1 MIFIAMALPAMIL
14 MVQAQRDY
22 EEKMEILY
30 AVLEQP
36 GEERESVDIVT
47 GLLKGQRLADA
58 ADAERRLALYGFHA
72 DFANR
77 YKKSLYLDWAV
88 IIAIFLLVSVGFVAL
103 LLLTDKKRE
112 QMRKLEL
119 LRLQER
125 VTALRDSAGG
135 GLYAHPRR
143 GSTCAE
149 KDYRLKL
156 MDARHAGKEKA
167 PWQIASETDAQHT
180 KKGKASWQIASETD
194 AYAGAAEG
202 RRNMLVTVQPR
213 TSHYAAK
220 SVRKHRVEMRQAN
233 REAVFAWLDAC
244 NRKPEAELL
253 HVLEDADEDLGRLLM
268 EFDALADSIE
278 LFGLQA
284 GAEREG
290 TKALVT
296 DISHQ
301 LKTPVAALKTS
312 FEVLQSGDLNEME
325 RQEFLGRC
333 GVQILRLEELVSAL
347 VNISRM
353 ETGMI
358 ELRKE
363 ERRLFDTILLAV
375 NRIYPRAEER
385 EIEIELEAAE
395 ELQQIRVLHDVRWLC
410 EAFLNVLENAVKYS
424 ARRTTVTIRMIRM
437 TVYVRVEI
445 EDEGI
450 GIPRKEW
457 NKIFQRFY
465 RGEAETVQRESG
477 SGVGLYLAREIASRH
492 EGTLVVAAPRH
503 GRQGSCFVFQLP
515 YLL

>member
-14 MVQAQRDY
+14 MVQAQRGY

-30 AVLEQP
+30 AVLEQQSE
-36 GEERESVDIVT
+36 GRESVDIVT
-47 GLLKGQRLADA
+47 GLLKGQRLTDA
-58 ADAERRLALYGFHA
+58 ADAEQRLALYGFHA

-77 YKKSLYLDWAV
+77 YKRSLYLDWTV
-88 IIAIFLLVSVGFVAL
+88 IIAIFLLVSVGFLAL
-103 LLLTDKKRE
+103 LSLTDKKRE

-125 VTALRDSAGG
+125 VTALRDSAAG

-156 MDARHAGKEKA
+156 MDVRHAGKEKA
-167 PWQIASETDAQHT
+167 PWQIASETEVCAR
-180 KKGKASWQIASETD
+180 
-194 AYAGAAEG
+194 AAEG
-202 RRNMLVTVQPR
+202 RQNMLVTVQPR

-220 SVRKHRVEMRQAN
+220 AVRKHRVEMRQAN
-233 REAVFAWLDAC
+233 REAFLAWLDAC

-253 HVLEDADEDLGRLLM
+253 HMLEDADEDLGRLLM

-363 ERRLFDTILLAV
+363 KRKLFDTILLAV
-375 NRIYPRAEER
+375 NRIYSRAEER
-385 EIEIELEAAE
+385 EIEIGLEAEE
-395 ELQQIRVLHDVRWLC
+395 ELQQIRVLHDARWLC

-424 ARRTTVTIRMIRM
+424 ESRTKVTIRMIRM

-515 YLL
+515 YLS

>member
-30 AVLEQP
+30 VVLEQP

-156 MDARHAGKEKA
+156 MDDRHAGKE
-167 PWQIASETDAQHT
+167 
-180 KKGKASWQIASETD
+180 KASWQIASETD

-312 FEVLQSGDLNEME
+312 FEILQSGDLNEME